1 MDKFK
6 RITLHALTA
15 ALLATSCPW
24 HAFAERNQPVAP
36 PPPVTAAPGNED
48 SGANNENPIEN
59 QNKDANVKNGKH
71 RYNMDTI
78 GLDKNGKKNLENTP
92 KSIDHQEYMAI
103 LYNWSGLKM
112 GPDGNA
118 YDRKTGKLVYAPPEV
133 KYDVVVS
140 YKNKETKQDT
150 VDVYSM
156 FGFKRFENYQDQY
169 QGKQVNRHDMTSY
182 HQPNY
187 YDFSYK
193 NYNIRNLLDKP
204 IMGHIPKD
212 AKFEIIE
219 YSKPDFSFYGK

>member
-6 RITLHALTA
+6 KITLYALTA

-36 PPPVTAAPGNED
+36 PPPVTAPGGGGGSSFGNKNGSD
-48 SGANNENPIEN
+48 NNNT
-59 QNKDANVKNGKH
+59 NVKNGKH
-71 RYNMDTI
+71 RYNLDTI
-78 GLDKNGKKNLENTP
+78 GLDKDGKKSLENTP

-118 YDRKTGKLVYAPPEV
+118 YDRKTGKLVYAPPIV
-133 KYDVVVS
+133 KYDVVIS
-140 YKNKETKQDT
+140 YKDKKTNQDI

-156 FGFKRFENYQDQY
+156 FGFKGFENYQDQY

-193 NYNIRNLLDKP
+193 NYNIRNLLGKP

-219 YSKPDFSFYGK
+219 YSKSEFSNFGE

>member
-6 RITLHALTA
+6 KITLYALTA

-36 PPPVTAAPGNED
+36 PPPVTAPSGNNGSSSKGGNFAD
-48 SGANNENPIEN
+48 SDNTIV
-59 QNKDANVKNGKH
+59 QNGKH
-71 RYNMDTI
+71 RYNLDTI
-78 GLDKNGKKNLENTP
+78 GLDKNGKKSLENTP
-92 KSIDHQEYMAI
+92 PAVDHQEYMAVI
-103 LYNWSGLKM
+103 YNWSGYKM

-140 YKNKETKQDT
+140 YKDKKTNQDI

-156 FGFKRFENYQDQY
+156 FGFKGFENYQDQY
-169 QGKQVNRHDMTSY
+169 QGKQVNRHDKSSY

-187 YDFSYK
+187 YEYSLK
-193 NYNIRNLLDKP
+193 NYNVRNIMDKP
-204 IMGHIPKD
+204 IMGQIPED
-212 AKFEIIE
+212 AKVEIIE
-219 YSKPDFSFYGK
+219 YSKPVLFDFGE

>member
-78 GLDKNGKKNLENTP
+78 GLDKNGKKIWRIHQNPSTTKNTWRFF
-92 KSIDHQEYMAI
+92 IT
-103 LYNWSGLKM
+103 
-112 GPDGNA
+112 GPD
-118 YDRKTGKLVYAPPEV
+118 
-133 KYDVVVS
+133 
-140 YKNKETKQDT
+140 
-150 VDVYSM
+150 
-156 FGFKRFENYQDQY
+156 
-169 QGKQVNRHDMTSY
+169 
-182 HQPNY
+182 
-187 YDFSYK
+187 
-193 NYNIRNLLDKP
+193 
-204 IMGHIPKD
+204 
-212 AKFEIIE
+212 
-219 YSKPDFSFYGK
+219 

>member
-6 RITLHALTA
+6 KITLYALTA

-24 HAFAERNQPVAP
+24 QAFAERNQPVAP
-36 PPPVTAAPGNED
+36 PPPVTEPGG
-48 SGANNENPIEN
+48 SGGSSFDKKDGNKNNNNIV
-59 QNKDANVKNGKH
+59 QNGKH
-71 RYNMDTI
+71 RYNLDTI
-78 GLDKNGKKNLENTP
+78 GLDKDGKKSLENTP

-133 KYDVVVS
+133 KYDVVIS
-140 YKNKETKQDT
+140 YKDKKTNQDI

-156 FGFKRFENYQDQY
+156 FGFKGFEDYQDQY

-219 YSKPDFSFYGK
+219 YSKPGFFFFGK